1 MKKLLIAS
9 HGSVASGIK
18 SALQILLSDAS
29 CVTAIDCYLVESD
42 ASVLIQDW
50 IASVNPDDEALM
62 FSDLIGGSVC
72 NTIMQF
78 KPEQSGIVHVAGF
91 NLITVIECLLSTEP
105 LTPDNVDKIVAA
117 GSQQMKRVFVEDTGE
132 SHEETD
138 DSFFS

>member
-18 SALQILLSDAS
+18 SVLQILLSDAS
-29 CVTAIDCYLVESD
+29 CVTAIDCYLDESN

-72 NTIMQF
+72 NTIM
-78 KPEQSGIVHVAGF
+78 
-91 NLITVIECLLSTEP
+91 
-105 LTPDNVDKIVAA
+105 
-117 GSQQMKRVFVEDTGE
+117 
-132 SHEETD
+132 
-138 DSFFS
+138 